1 MCLGRSQE
9 MLKIA
14 LYSGNVFS
22 RCSITAETSLRPS
35 WRHSFPETG
44 EQFWTILWIRV
55 DPASLAK
62 KVQII
67 SIDVHLIGS
76 FKCNQMLRL
85 QIKRFSLVSF
95 WLSFMLI
102 PSARTEDITLIVGH
116 EEEKCFFIL
125 LKNHFI
131 NKIVELKSD
140 DVLLFSIL
148 INVRTLPTKLIRFER
163 FIWNI
168 SSCPTLNLMSASQ
181 TLGAHLQS
189 AYLKLVIIC
198 FFHKISNFFLCTK
211 LTHITLL
218 YIYLYIEHSSITLHL
233 FFHCVKH
240 T

>member
-1 MCLGRSQE
+1 
-9 MLKIA
+9 
-14 LYSGNVFS
+14 
-22 RCSITAETSLRPS
+22 
-35 WRHSFPETG
+35 
-44 EQFWTILWIRV
+44 
-55 DPASLAK
+55 
-62 KVQII
+62 
-67 SIDVHLIGS
+67 
-76 FKCNQMLRL
+76 MLRL
-85 QIKRFSLVSF
+85 QIKRFSLVSS

-240 T
+240 TWTHFCENERETNLYSVRPIARCFIWFAQREYGRSSIRLNIRHKQIPRHYVFGIAVQLRWYKIWC